1 MTVQAKNLLYLVN
14 LFNGLST
21 EDTNTIGDQCEWL
34 RIDKNADVIGQK
46 QDSTDVYFVV
56 EGRMAAKGYSEEGK
70 EVTYAEISRGEVF
83 GEFSAIDQAPRSA
96 TIQAIEESYIAR
108 MSASA
113 FRKLIMDFPLVG
125 LNLAE
130 LLVQKNRQLT
140 NRMFEFSTMAVS
152 ERICAELLRMME
164 ANEASMA
171 TGEIENAPSHYE
183 IATRL
188 STHREAVSKEMASL
202 SRRGIIES
210 GRKTIKIL
218 DPDRLRSLTHHDFKN
233 R

>member
-1 MTVQAKNLLYLVN
+1 MTVQAKNLLYLIG
-14 LFNGLST
+14 LFKGLSAQ
-21 EDTNTIGDQCEWL
+21 ETNMIGDQCEWM

-46 QDSTDVYFVV
+46 QDSTDVYFVI
-56 EGRMAAKGYSEEGK
+56 EGRVAAKGYSEEGK
-70 EVTYAEISRGEVF
+70 EVTYAEIPQGNVF
-83 GEFSAIDQAPRSA
+83 GEFSAIDRAPRSA
-96 TIQAIEESYIAR
+96 TIQAIEESYLAR
-108 MSASA
+108 MSADA
-113 FRKLIMDFPLVG
+113 FRKLIVDFPQIG

-152 ERICAELLRMME
+152 QRICAELLRMMD
-164 ANEASMA
+164 ASEHA
-171 TGEIENAPSHYE
+171 RTTGEIVPAPSHYE

-202 SRRGIIES
+202 ARRGIIES

-218 DPDRLRSLTHHDFKN
+218 DAEKLRGLTHYDF